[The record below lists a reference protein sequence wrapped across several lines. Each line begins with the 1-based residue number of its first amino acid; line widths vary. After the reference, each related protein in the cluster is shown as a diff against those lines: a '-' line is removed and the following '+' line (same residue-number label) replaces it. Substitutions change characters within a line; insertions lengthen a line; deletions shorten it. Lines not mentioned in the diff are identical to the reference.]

1 MVGAQHKNEVIE
13 DEIKYISALTSLR
26 EYYYFLLFHLLILRS
41 TKTINF
47 LSICPLHDITYKTD
61 LPE

>member
-13 DEIKYISALTSLR
+13 DEINYISAMTSFR
-26 EYYYFLLFHLLILRS
+26 EYYFLLFHLLILRS

-47 LSICPLHDITYKTD
+47 LSICPLHDITFKTD